1 MVQKNKPNGPL
12 TGWIEAGSELIA
24 EQLSGVTE
32 QINRQ
37 LDAQK
42 KSFDELQQRGASMDA
57 HLRSSLSPSAVLAN
71 MEQLVKTSPLWSFV
85 PSFTA
90 KRDKREQQLDVLS
103 AKVDVLVEQVAL
115 LAAKQAQEKAQ
126 AKQEAEASAKVK
138 TKDVAEKVDSAA
150 TAVKSASAETPEKPS
165 RRPSTRKKTATSTP
179 GARPR
184 SVSSVRP
191 KAR

>member
-71 MEQLVKTSPLWSFV
+71 MEQLVKTSPLWSLV

-126 AKQEAEASAKVK
+126 ATQEAEALAKVK
-138 TKDVAEKVDSAA
+138 TKDVAEKADSSVTIA
-150 TAVKSASAETPEKPS
+150 KSASAETPEKPS

>member
-71 MEQLVKTSPLWSFV
+71 MEQLVKTSPLWSLV

-126 AKQEAEASAKVK
+126 ATQEAEALAKVK
-138 TKDVAEKVDSAA
+138 TKDVAEKADSSVTIA
-150 TAVKSASAETPEKPS
+150 KSASAETPEKPS
-165 RRPSTRKKTATSTP
+165 RRPSTRKKTVTSTP